1 MKDDKDV
8 ILGAEVG
15 LYLESKAFGFLSK
28 IAPTDDSLTMS
39 LFGRFSQ
46 VVHRHDDEHSS
57 RAEKLL
63 QYL

>member
-15 LYLESKAFGFLSK
+15 LYLESKAFGFRSK
-28 IAPTDDSLTMS
+28 IAPTAASLTMS

-46 VVHRHDDEHSS
+46 VVHRHEDEHSS
-57 RAEKLL
+57 RAAKH
-63 QYL
+63 